1 MFVGNFTSVADER
14 AKKKNQKEVL
24 KLMIQNEAM
33 KERKVKDYQNPF
45 NPPDVPPQYK
55 SRAERR
61 GDTAKQE
68 QEAITNLQS
77 LFDFD
82 VRGINQVMNDIRKVR
97 NEDGLIIFNALFP
110 QIRNRIVNQTNPN
123 LLTPEFVSDIIR
135 EFIIRAE
142 DTNPLTRVE
151 GDIVSNAFDDL
162 ELEYNVDII
171 SDLIEKSIELGV
183 DVDNLTEMRDLM
195 YQMDSTI
202 KDMKSNA
209 SLTSMDIDELSKR
222 ILKLYKKLGVPSLGQ
237 LRKLETSKNV
247 ERDIE
252 RINDKV
258 NADAQAFDSVKA
270 SIIKDIR
277 DGDVEQ
283 RLKQAESNKLSSN
296 ASIQDIIAN
305 SVGEYRKQEQ
315 MAEQMAEA
323 EQMAGGEQTAEAE
336 QIEEEEDE
344 SSSSFSSSE
353 ESLTQE
359 MMSLDVS
366 EIADIAKIMTEGVEY
381 RTNDGPKQLNG
392 DKIRKLFVKQLRKML
407 RDNDEFEEAFDA
419 QFRTVSQKELI
430 LRNLSTG
437 KQPLFDTASQVLQK
451 YVTAKERTGLDKT
464 INLSGYGQTKVGNDL
479 FPALD
484 FPEVMKRGFGMKNR
498 QHKHDDELE
507 AQAQLNSMPRVA
519 FQVKKKGRPP
529 VKIGKGIDV
538 AIPQD
543 TYKTFGKHLIHYPSL
558 RDDFKLSIKYP
569 SRSKNVGKVKVIS
582 PEYRELFMDLLE
594 RGVLSDRMYDKL
606 VDEEKQHFN
615 KAVKAS
621 GLMETIKLKPIDEDK
636 KDLVERFKV
645 LRGQF
650 IAGNNAPT
658 LIKELRSVILH
669 FMEKGQIQK
678 QDGYDLLKELSAVEK

>member
-1 MFVGNFTSVADER
+1 
-14 AKKKNQKEVL
+14 
-24 KLMIQNEAM
+24 
-33 KERKVKDYQNPF
+33 
-45 NPPDVPPQYK
+45 
-55 SRAERR
+55 
-61 GDTAKQE
+61 
-68 QEAITNLQS
+68 
-77 LFDFD
+77 
-82 VRGINQVMNDIRKVR
+82 
-97 NEDGLIIFNALFP
+97 
-110 QIRNRIVNQTNPN
+110 
-123 LLTPEFVSDIIR
+123 
-135 EFIIRAE
+135 
-142 DTNPLTRVE
+142 
-151 GDIVSNAFDDL
+151 
-162 ELEYNVDII
+162 
-171 SDLIEKSIELGV
+171 
-183 DVDNLTEMRDLM
+183 M

-202 KDMKSNA
+202 KDMKSND
-209 SLTSMDIDELSKR
+209 SLNSMDIDELSKR
-222 ILKLYKKLGVPSLGQ
+222 ILRLYKKMGVPSLGQ

-247 ERDIE
+247 EKDID

-258 NADAQAFDSVKA
+258 NADAQAFDSVRA

-277 DGDVEQ
+277 EGDVEQ

-305 SVGEYRKQEQ
+305 SVEEYRKQES
-315 MAEQMAEA
+315 MTEQMPEA
-323 EQMAGGEQTAEAE
+323 D
-336 QIEEEEDE
+336 QIEEEEL
-344 SSSSFSSSE
+344 SNSSSE
-353 ESLTQE
+353 ESLSQE
-359 MMSLDVS
+359 MMSLEVGD
-366 EIADIAKIMTEGVEY
+366 IAEIAKIMTEGVKY
-381 RTNDGPKQLNG
+381 RTNEGTTLMNG
-392 DKIRKLFVKQLRKML
+392 DKIRKLFVKELRKL
-407 RDNDEFEEAFDA
+407 LKNNEEFEETFDA
-419 QFRTVSQKELI
+419 QFRTVSQKDLI

-437 KQPLFDTASQVLQK
+437 KEPLFDTASQVLQK
-451 YVTAKERTGLDKT
+451 YSTAKEQSGLDKT
-464 INLSGYGQTKVGNDL
+464 INLSGYGQTKIGNDL
-479 FPALD
+479 VPALD
-484 FPEVMKRGFGMKNR
+484 YPEVMKRGFGMKSR
-498 QHKHDDELE
+498 QHKHNEELE

-615 KAVKAS
+615 QAVKAS
-621 GLMETIKLKPIDEDK
+621 GLMETIKLKPINEDT

-678 QDGYDLLKELSAVEK
+678 QDGYDLLKELSAVEN

>member
-14 AKKKNQKEVL
+14 AKKKNQKDVL

-33 KERKVKDYQNPF
+33 KERKVKDYQNPY
-45 NPPDVPPQYK
+45 NPPEVPPQYK

-110 QIRNRIVNQTNPN
+110 QFRNRIVNQTNPN

-162 ELEYNVDII
+162 EVEYNVDII
-171 SDLIEKSIELGV
+171 SDLVDKSIELDL
-183 DVDNLTEMRDLM
+183 DVDNLIQMKDLM
-195 YQMDSTI
+195 YQMDSII
-202 KDMKSNA
+202 KDMKSNV
-209 SLTSMDIDELSKR
+209 SLTSVDIDELSKR
-222 ILKLYKKLGVPSLGQ
+222 ILTLYKKLGVPSLGQ

-258 NADAQAFDSVKA
+258 NPDVQMFDSVKA
-270 SIIKDIR
+270 SIIRDIR
-277 DGDVEQ
+277 EGDVEQ
-283 RLKQAESNKLSSN
+283 RLKQAETTKLSSN
-296 ASIQDIIAN
+296 ASIQGIIAN
-305 SVGEYRKQEQ
+305 SVEEYRKQER
-315 MAEQMAEA
+315 MSGAE
-323 EQMAGGEQTAEAE
+323 EQESL
-336 QIEEEEDE
+336 EEEDE
-344 SSSSFSSSE
+344 SLEEEEFIT

-359 MMSLDVS
+359 MMSLNMGDIA
-366 EIADIAKIMTEGVEY
+366 EIATILTEGVIY
-381 RTNDGPKQLNG
+381 RTNEGAKQLNG
-392 DKIRKLFVKQLRKML
+392 DKIRKAFVKQLRNLL
-407 RDNDEFEEAFDA
+407 RENDEFEDAFNSK
-419 QFRTVSQKELI
+419 FRNISQKNAKL
-430 LRNLSTG
+430 NTLSTG
-437 KQPLFDTASQVLQK
+437 KDPLMETATEILGK
-451 YVTAKERTGLDKT
+451 YAQTKEQIGFEKN
-464 INLSGYGQTKVGNDL
+464 INLSGYSQTKIDGDE

-484 FPEVMKRGFGMKNR
+484 YPEVMKRGFGVKGR
-498 QHKHDDELE
+498 QHKHNDELH

-543 TYKTFGKHLIHYPSL
+543 TYKTFGKHLIHYPAL

-569 SRSKNVGKVKVIS
+569 SRSKNVGKVKVVS
-582 PEYRELFMDLLE
+582 PEYRELLMDMLE

-606 VDEEKQHFN
+606 VNEEKEHFN
-615 KAVKAS
+615 QAVKAS
-621 GLMETIKLKPIDEDK
+621 GLMETIKLKPINEDK

-658 LIKELRSVILH
+658 LIKELRSIILH

>member
-14 AKKKNQKEVL
+14 AKKKNQQDVL

-45 NPPDVPPQYK
+45 NPPEVPPQYK

-82 VRGINQVMNDIRKVR
+82 VRGINQVMSEIRKVR
-97 NEDGLIIFNALFP
+97 NEDGLIVFNALFP

-123 LLTPEFVSDIIR
+123 LLTPDFVSDIIR

-162 ELEYNVDII
+162 EVEYNVDII
-171 SDLIEKSIELGV
+171 SDLVDKSIELGIE
-183 DVDNLTEMRDLM
+183 VDNLIDLKDLM

-222 ILKLYKKLGVPSLGQ
+222 ILRLYKKQGVPSLGQ

-247 ERDIE
+247 EKDID

-258 NADAQAFDSVKA
+258 NADAQAFDSVRA
-270 SIIKDIR
+270 SIIRDIR
-277 DGDVEQ
+277 EGDVEQ
-283 RLKQAESNKLSSN
+283 RLKEAKTNKLSSN
-296 ASIQDIIAN
+296 ASIQDIITN
-305 SVGEYRKQEQ
+305 SVEEYRKQ
-315 MAEQMAEA
+315 
-323 EQMAGGEQTAEAE
+323 EQTAEAE
-336 QIEEEEDE
+336 QIEEEPTQNIVTPE
-344 SSSSFSSSE
+344 SIQNMGAE
-353 ESLTQE
+353 ELLSQE
-359 MMSLDVS
+359 MMSLDVGD
-366 EIADIAKIMTEGVEY
+366 IAEIAKIMTDGVTY
-381 RTNDGPKQLNG
+381 RTDEGMKQLNG
-392 DKIRKLFVKQLRKML
+392 DKIRKLFVKQLRKLL
-407 RDNDEFEEAFDA
+407 RDNGDFEEEFNRK
-419 QFRTVSQKELI
+419 FRNISQKDLI

-437 KQPLFDTASQVLQK
+437 KEPLFENAIEVLEK
-451 YVTAKERTGLDKT
+451 YVQAKQESKLDKT
-464 INLSGYGQTKVGNDL
+464 INLSGYGQTKIGKEL
-479 FPALD
+479 FPAFD
-484 FPEVMKRGFGMKNR
+484 YPEVMKRGFGV
-498 QHKHDDELE
+498 QQKHNEELE

-529 VKIGKGIDV
+529 VKIGKGIEV

-543 TYKTFGKHLIHYPSL
+543 TYKTFGKHLIHYPAL

-569 SRSKNVGKVKVIS
+569 SRSKNVGKVKVVS
-582 PEYRELFMDLLE
+582 PEYRELLMDMLE

-621 GLMETIKLKPIDEDK
+621 GLMETIKLKPINEDK

-678 QDGYDLLKELSAVEK
+678 QDGYDLLKELSAVEN

>member
-1 MFVGNFTSVADER
+1 
-14 AKKKNQKEVL
+14 
-24 KLMIQNEAM
+24 
-33 KERKVKDYQNPF
+33 
-45 NPPDVPPQYK
+45 
-55 SRAERR
+55 
-61 GDTAKQE
+61 
-68 QEAITNLQS
+68 
-77 LFDFD
+77 
-82 VRGINQVMNDIRKVR
+82 
-97 NEDGLIIFNALFP
+97 
-110 QIRNRIVNQTNPN
+110 
-123 LLTPEFVSDIIR
+123 VSDIIR

-247 ERDIE
+247 EKDID

-258 NADAQAFDSVKA
+258 NPDAQMFDSVRA

-277 DGDVEQ
+277 EGDVEQ
-283 RLKQAESNKLSSN
+283 RLKQVESTKLSSN

-305 SVGEYRKQEQ
+305 SVEEYRKQEQ
-315 MAEQMAEA
+315 MAK
-323 EQMAGGEQTAEAE
+323 QT
-336 QIEEEEDE
+336 EEEEEEFESLEEDE
-344 SSSSFSSSE
+344 EALSLSSEE

-359 MMSLDVS
+359 IMSLNMDEIT
-366 EIADIAKIMTEGVEY
+366 EIATILTEGVVY
-381 RTNDGPKQLNG
+381 RTDEGATELNG
-392 DKIRKLFVKQLRKML
+392 DKIRKLFVKQLREML
-407 RDNDEFEEAFDA
+407 RDNGEFEKAFDDR
-419 QFRTVSQKELI
+419 FKSVSQKDLT

-437 KQPLFDTASQVLQK
+437 KKPLMETAKEVLEK
-451 YVTAKERTGLDKT
+451 YVTAKQQSGLDET
-464 INLSGYGQTKVGNDL
+464 INLSEYGQTEIGGNF
-479 FPALD
+479 FPAMK
-484 FPEVMKRGFGMKNR
+484 FPEVMKRGFGMR
-498 QHKHDDELE
+498 QHKHNEELE

-569 SRSKNVGKVKVIS
+569 SRSKNVGKVKVVS
-582 PEYRELFMDLLE
+582 PEYRELLMDMLE

-606 VDEEKQHFN
+606 VNEEKEHFN
-615 KAVKAS
+615 QAVKAS

>member
-24 KLMIQNEAM
+24 KLMIQNEAL

-45 NPPDVPPQYK
+45 NPPEVPPQYK

-82 VRGINQVMNDIRKVR
+82 VRGINQIMSEIRKVR

-183 DVDNLTEMRDLM
+183 DVNNLTEMRDFM

-202 KDMKSNA
+202 KDIKSNA
-209 SLTSMDIDELSKR
+209 SLTSMDIEELSKR
-222 ILKLYKKLGVPSLGQ
+222 ILSLYKKLGVPSLGQ
-237 LRKLETSKNV
+237 LRKLEVSKNV
-247 ERDIE
+247 ERDID

-258 NADAQAFDSVKA
+258 NADERAFDRVRA

-277 DGDVEQ
+277 EGDVEQ
-283 RLKQAESNKLSSN
+283 RLKQAESTKLSSN

-315 MAEQMAEA
+315 MAVQEQMAE
-323 EQMAGGEQTAEAE
+323 EQTAEAE
-336 QIEEEEDE
+336 QTAVQMEEEEDE

-359 MMSLDVS
+359 MMSLDIGDIA
-366 EIADIAKIMTEGVEY
+366 EIAGILTDGVVY

-407 RDNDEFEEAFDA
+407 SDNDEFKEVFDS
-419 QFRTVSQKELI
+419 QFRNISQKDMTI
-430 LRNLSTG
+430 RNLSTG
-437 KQPLFDTASQVLQK
+437 KEPLTKTAIEVLKK
-451 YVTAKERTGLDKT
+451 YVTAKEQSGLQKT
-464 INLSGYGQTKVGNDL
+464 INLSGYGQTKIGNDL
-479 FPALD
+479 VPALD
-484 FPEVMKRGFGMKNR
+484 YPEVMKRGFGVHNE
-498 QHKHDDELE
+498 ELE
-507 AQAQLNSMPRVA
+507 AQAQLNSLPRVA
-519 FQVKKKGRPP
+519 FQVKKKGRPA

-558 RDDFKLSIKYP
+558 RDDYKLSIKYP
-569 SRSKNVGKVKVIS
+569 SRSKNVGKVKVVS
-582 PEYRELFMDLLE
+582 PEYRELLMDMLE

-606 VDEEKQHFN
+606 VNEEKQHFN
-615 KAVKAS
+615 QAVKAS
-621 GLMETIKLKPIDEDK
+621 GLMETIKLKPIHEDK

>member
-1 MFVGNFTSVADER
+1 
-14 AKKKNQKEVL
+14 
-24 KLMIQNEAM
+24 
-33 KERKVKDYQNPF
+33 
-45 NPPDVPPQYK
+45 
-55 SRAERR
+55 
-61 GDTAKQE
+61 
-68 QEAITNLQS
+68 
-77 LFDFD
+77 
-82 VRGINQVMNDIRKVR
+82 
-97 NEDGLIIFNALFP
+97 
-110 QIRNRIVNQTNPN
+110 
-123 LLTPEFVSDIIR
+123 
-135 EFIIRAE
+135 
-142 DTNPLTRVE
+142 
-151 GDIVSNAFDDL
+151 
-162 ELEYNVDII
+162 
-171 SDLIEKSIELGV
+171 
-183 DVDNLTEMRDLM
+183 
-195 YQMDSTI
+195 
-202 KDMKSNA
+202 
-209 SLTSMDIDELSKR
+209 MDIDELSKR

-258 NADAQAFDSVKA
+258 NPDSQAFESVRV

-277 DGDVEQ
+277 EGDVEQ
-283 RLKQAESNKLSSN
+283 RLKQAESTKLSSN

-315 MAEQMAEA
+315 MAKQMA
-323 EQMAGGEQTAEAE
+323 QAE
-336 QIEEEEDE
+336 QIEEEEEEEEEEDE
-344 SSSSFSSSE
+344 TSSSFSSSE

-359 MMSLDVS
+359 IMSLNMDEIT
-366 EIADIAKIMTEGVEY
+366 EIATILTEGVLY
-381 RTNDGPKQLNG
+381 RTDEGAKQLNG

-407 RDNDEFEEAFDA
+407 RDNGEFEEAFDTR
-419 QFRTVSQKELI
+419 FKSVSQKELT

-437 KQPLFDTASQVLQK
+437 KEPLMETAVEVLEK
-451 YVTAKERTGLDKT
+451 YVTAKEQSGLDKT
-464 INLSGYGQTKVGNDL
+464 INLSGYGQTKIGDNL
-479 FPALD
+479 FPA
-484 FPEVMKRGFGMKNR
+484 FNYPEVMKRGFGMKGR
-498 QHKHDDELE
+498 QHNEELE

-519 FQVKKKGRPP
+519 FQVKKKGRPS

-569 SRSKNVGKVKVIS
+569 SRSKNVGKVKVVS
-582 PEYRELFMDLLE
+582 PEYRELLMDMLE

-606 VDEEKQHFN
+606 VNEEKEHFN
-615 KAVKAS
+615 QAVKAS

>member
-14 AKKKNQKEVL
+14 AKKKNQQDVL
-24 KLMIQNEAM
+24 KLMIQNEAL

-45 NPPDVPPQYK
+45 NPPEVPPQYK

-82 VRGINQVMNDIRKVR
+82 VRGINQIMSEIRKVR

-162 ELEYNVDII
+162 EVEYNVDII
-171 SDLIEKSIELGV
+171 SDLVDKSIELGMI
-183 DVDNLTEMRDLM
+183 VDNLTDLKGLM

-202 KDMKSNA
+202 KDMKSNV

-222 ILKLYKKLGVPSLGQ
+222 ILKLFKKLGVPSLGQ
-237 LRKLETSKNV
+237 LRKLETSKNI

-252 RINDKV
+252 RINEKV
-258 NADAQAFDSVKA
+258 NLDAQAFESVRV

-277 DGDVEQ
+277 EGDVEQ
-283 RLKQAESNKLSSN
+283 RLKQAETNTLSSN
-296 ASIQDIIAN
+296 ASIQDIITN
-305 SVGEYRKQEQ
+305 SIEAYRKQEEPIQ
-315 MAEQMAEA
+315 
-323 EQMAGGEQTAEAE
+323 
-336 QIEEEEDE
+336 EEDSKE
-344 SSSSFSSSE
+344 SSSSSVSSE
-353 ESLTQE
+353 EELSQE
-359 MMSLDVS
+359 MMSLDVGD
-366 EIADIAKIMTEGVEY
+366 IAEIAKIMTEGVVY
-381 RTNDGPKQLNG
+381 RTNQGSEIMNG
-392 DKIRKLFVKQLRKML
+392 DKIRKLFVKELRKL
-407 RDNDEFEEAFDA
+407 LKNNDEFEDTFVA
-419 QFRTVSQKELI
+419 QFRSASVMKVSLT
-430 LRNLSTG
+430 NLSQG
-437 KQPLFDTASQVLQK
+437 REPLFDNATQVLEK
-451 YVTAKERTGLDKT
+451 YVRAKAESGLDKT
-464 INLSGYGQTKVGNDL
+464 INLSGFGQTKIGDDV
-479 FPALD
+479 FPALNY
-484 FPEVMKRGFGMKNR
+484 PEVMKRGFGVKNR
-498 QHKHDDELE
+498 QHKHNDELE

-529 VKIGKGIDV
+529 VKVGKGIDV

-543 TYKTFGKHLIHYPSL
+543 TYKTFGKHLIHYPAL

-569 SRSKNVGKVKVIS
+569 SRSKNVGKVKVVS
-582 PEYRELFMDLLE
+582 PDYRELLMDMLE

-606 VDEEKQHFN
+606 VDEEKEHFN
-615 KAVKAS
+615 QAVKAS
-621 GLMETIKLKPIDEDK
+621 GLMETIKLKPINEDK

>member
-24 KLMIQNEAM
+24 KLMIQNEAL

-45 NPPDVPPQYK
+45 NPPEVPPQYK

-82 VRGINQVMNDIRKVR
+82 VRGINQIMSEIRKVR

-162 ELEYNVDII
+162 EVEYNVDII
-171 SDLIEKSIELGV
+171 SDLVEKSIELGV

-247 ERDIE
+247 EKDID

-258 NADAQAFDSVKA
+258 NADARAFDSVRA

-277 DGDVEQ
+277 EGDVEQ
-283 RLKQAESNKLSSN
+283 RLKQAESTKLSSN
-296 ASIQDIIAN
+296 ASIQDIISN
-305 SVGEYRKQEQ
+305 SIEAYRTQERTQ
-315 MAEQMAEA
+315 NMEA
-323 EQMAGGEQTAEAE
+323 EDELTQNIVTPESNQNMEA
-336 QIEEEEDE
+336 
-344 SSSSFSSSE
+344 E
-353 ESLTQE
+353 ESLSQE
-359 MMSLDVS
+359 MMSLDVGD
-366 EIADIAKIMTEGVEY
+366 IAEIAKIMTEGVEY
-381 RTNDGPKQLNG
+381 RTNDGVKVMNG
-392 DKIRKLFVKQLRKML
+392 DKIRKLFVKELRKL
-407 RDNDEFEEAFDA
+407 LKNNDEFEEAFYA
-419 QFRTVSQKELI
+419 QFRTVSQKDLI

-437 KQPLFDTASQVLQK
+437 KEPLFDTASQVLQK

-479 FPALD
+479 VPAVD
-484 FPEVMKRGFGMKNR
+484 YPEVMKRGFGMKNR

>member
-14 AKKKNQKEVL
+14 AKKKNQKDVL
-24 KLMIQNEAM
+24 KLMIQNEAL
-33 KERKVKDYQNPF
+33 KERKLKDYQNPY
-45 NPPDVPPQYK
+45 NPPEVPPQYK

-82 VRGINQVMNDIRKVR
+82 VRGINQVMSEIRKVR

-162 ELEYNVDII
+162 EVEYNVDII

-183 DVDNLTEMRDLM
+183 EVDNLTYLKGLM

-202 KDMKSNA
+202 KDMKSNV

-247 ERDIE
+247 EKDIE
-252 RINDKV
+252 RIDGKV
-258 NADAQAFDSVKA
+258 SPDAQMFDSVKE

-277 DGDVEQ
+277 KGDVEQ
-283 RLKQAESNKLSSN
+283 RLKQAESTKLSSN

-305 SVGEYRKQEQ
+305 SVGEYRKQERMAERMAGQ
-315 MAEQMAEA
+315 MAEV
-323 EQMAGGEQTAEAE
+323 EQT
-336 QIEEEEDE
+336 EEYESLEEDE
-344 SSSSFSSSE
+344 ESLELSSEE
-353 ESLTQE
+353 ESLTKE
-359 MMSLDVS
+359 IMSLNMGDIV
-366 EIADIAKIMTEGVEY
+366 DIATIMTQGIVYKTDEGATE
-381 RTNDGPKQLNG
+381 LNG
-392 DKIRKLFVKQLRKML
+392 EKIRKSFVKQLRRL
-407 RDNDEFEEAFDA
+407 LTDNDDFFNRFVYQFNSVFQKDA
-419 QFRTVSQKELI
+419 KLNV
-430 LRNLSTG
+430 LSTG
-437 KQPLFDTASQVLQK
+437 KQPLMETAMEVLEK
-451 YVTAKERTGLDKT
+451 YVQAKEQSGLDET
-464 INLSGYGQTKVGNDL
+464 IDLSVFSQIPIAGSMY
-479 FPALD
+479 PAMN
-484 FPEVMKRGFGMKNR
+484 FPEVMKRGFGMR
-498 QHKHDDELE
+498 QNKHNEELE

-519 FQVKKKGRPP
+519 FQVKKKGRPA

-569 SRSKNVGKVKVIS
+569 SRSKNVGKVKVVS
-582 PEYRELFMDLLE
+582 PEYRELLMDMLE

-606 VDEEKQHFN
+606 VNEEKEHFN
-615 KAVKAS
+615 QAVKAS

-678 QDGYDLLKELSAVEK
+678 QDGYDLLKESMTK

>member
-24 KLMIQNEAM
+24 KLMIQNEAL

-45 NPPDVPPQYK
+45 NPPEVPPQYK

-82 VRGINQVMNDIRKVR
+82 VRGINQIMSEIRKVR
-97 NEDGLIIFNALFP
+97 NEDGLIVFNALFP

-162 ELEYNVDII
+162 EVEYNVDII
-171 SDLIEKSIELGV
+171 SDLVEKSIELGV

-247 ERDIE
+247 EKDID

-258 NADAQAFDSVKA
+258 NADAQAFDSVRA

-277 DGDVEQ
+277 EGDVEQ
-283 RLKQAESNKLSSN
+283 RLKQAESTKLSSN
-296 ASIQDIIAN
+296 ASIQDIISN
-305 SVGEYRKQEQ
+305 SIEAYRTQERTQ
-315 MAEQMAEA
+315 NMEA
-323 EQMAGGEQTAEAE
+323 EDELTQNIVTPESNQNMEA
-336 QIEEEEDE
+336 
-344 SSSSFSSSE
+344 E
-353 ESLTQE
+353 ESLSQE
-359 MMSLDVS
+359 MMSLDVGD
-366 EIADIAKIMTEGVEY
+366 IAEIAKIMTEGVEY
-381 RTNDGPKQLNG
+381 RTNDGVKVMNG
-392 DKIRKLFVKQLRKML
+392 DKIRKLFVKELRKL
-407 RDNDEFEEAFDA
+407 LKNNDEFEDAFNT
-419 QFRTVSQKELI
+419 QFRSPSVMKASLT
-430 LRNLSTG
+430 NLSTG
-437 KQPLFDTASQVLQK
+437 KAPLLENATQVLTK
-451 YVTAKERTGLDKT
+451 YVIAKEETGLDKT
-464 INLSGYGQTKVGNDL
+464 INLSGFGQTKIGDDMY
-479 FPALD
+479 PAVD
-484 FPEVMKRGFGMKNR
+484 FPEVVKRGFGMKNR
-498 QHKHDDELE
+498 QHKHNEELE

-519 FQVKKKGRPP
+519 FQVKKKGRPA

-558 RDDFKLSIKYP
+558 RDDYKLSIKYP
-569 SRSKNVGKVKVIS
+569 SRSKNVGKVMVVS

-606 VDEEKQHFN
+606 VNEEKEHFN
-615 KAVKAS
+615 QAVKAS

-678 QDGYDLLKELSAVEK
+678 QDGYDLLKELSAVEN

>member
-24 KLMIQNEAM
+24 KLMIQNEAL

-45 NPPDVPPQYK
+45 NPPEVPPQYK

-68 QEAITNLQS
+68 QEAIINLQS

-82 VRGINQVMNDIRKVR
+82 VRGINQVMSDIRKVR

-123 LLTPEFVSDIIR
+123 LLTPDFVSDIIR

-162 ELEYNVDII
+162 EVEYNVDII
-171 SDLIEKSIELGV
+171 SDLVDKSIELGMI
-183 DVDNLTEMRDLM
+183 VDNLTDLKGLM

-202 KDMKSNA
+202 KDMKSNV

-258 NADAQAFDSVKA
+258 NPDAQVFDSVRA

-277 DGDVEQ
+277 EGDVEQ
-283 RLKQAESNKLSSN
+283 RLKQAESDKLSSN
-296 ASIQDIIAN
+296 ASMQDIIAN
-305 SVGEYRKQEQ
+305 SVEEYRKQERMQ
-315 MAEQMAEA
+315 NM
-323 EQMAGGEQTAEAE
+323 G
-336 QIEEEEDE
+336 EEDE
-344 SSSSFSSSE
+344 LIQNMGAE
-353 ESLTQE
+353 ESDESLSQE
-359 MMSLDVS
+359 MMSLDMGD
-366 EIADIAKIMTEGVEY
+366 IAEIAKIMTDGVTY
-381 RTNDGPKQLNG
+381 RTDEGPTLMNA
-392 DKIRKLFVKQLRKML
+392 DKIRKAFVKELRNLLKN
-407 RDNDEFEEAFDA
+407 NDEFEDAFNGK
-419 QFRTVSQKELI
+419 FRSASVMKVSLT
-430 LRNLSTG
+430 NLSTG
-437 KQPLFDTASQVLQK
+437 KEPVFETASQVLEK
-451 YVTAKERTGLDKT
+451 YVIAKEESGLDKT
-464 INLSGYGQTKVGNDL
+464 IDFAGFVKTKIGDDL

-484 FPEVMKRGFGMKNR
+484 YPEVMKRGFGMKNR
-498 QHKHDDELE
+498 QLKHDDELH

-538 AIPQD
+538 QIPQD
-543 TYKTFGKHLIHYPSL
+543 TYKTFGKHLIHYPAL
-558 RDDFKLSIKYP
+558 RDDYKLSIKYP
-569 SRSKNVGKVKVIS
+569 SRSKNVGKVKVVS
-582 PEYRELFMDLLE
+582 PEYRELLMDMLE

-615 KAVKAS
+615 QAVKAS
-621 GLMETIKLKPIDEDK
+621 GLMETIKLKPVDEDK

>member
-24 KLMIQNEAM
+24 KLMIQNEAL

-45 NPPDVPPQYK
+45 NPPEVPPQYK

-82 VRGINQVMNDIRKVR
+82 VRGINQIMSEIRKVR

-162 ELEYNVDII
+162 EVEYNVDII
-171 SDLIEKSIELGV
+171 SDLVEKSIELGV

-247 ERDIE
+247 EKDID

-258 NADAQAFDSVKA
+258 NADAQAFDSVRA

-277 DGDVEQ
+277 EGDVEQ
-283 RLKQAESNKLSSN
+283 RLKQAESTKLSSN
-296 ASIQDIIAN
+296 ASIQDIISN
-305 SVGEYRKQEQ
+305 SIEAYRTQERTQ
-315 MAEQMAEA
+315 NMEA
-323 EQMAGGEQTAEAE
+323 EDELTQNIVTPESNQNMEA
-336 QIEEEEDE
+336 
-344 SSSSFSSSE
+344 E
-353 ESLTQE
+353 ESLSQE
-359 MMSLDVS
+359 MMSLDVGD
-366 EIADIAKIMTEGVEY
+366 IAEIAKIMTEGVEY
-381 RTNDGPKQLNG
+381 RTNDGVKVMNG
-392 DKIRKLFVKQLRKML
+392 DKIRKLFVKELRKL
-407 RDNDEFEEAFDA
+407 LKNNDEFEDAFNT
-419 QFRTVSQKELI
+419 QFRSPSVMKASLT
-430 LRNLSTG
+430 NLSTG
-437 KQPLFDTASQVLQK
+437 KAPLLENATQVLTK
-451 YVTAKERTGLDKT
+451 YVIAKEETGLDKT
-464 INLSGYGQTKVGNDL
+464 INLSGFGQTKIGDDMY
-479 FPALD
+479 PAVD
-484 FPEVMKRGFGMKNR
+484 FPEVVKRGFGMKNR
-498 QHKHDDELE
+498 QHKHNEELE

-519 FQVKKKGRPP
+519 FQVKKKGRPA

-558 RDDFKLSIKYP
+558 RDDYKLSIKYP
-569 SRSKNVGKVKVIS
+569 SRSKNVGKVMVVS

-606 VDEEKQHFN
+606 VNEEKEHFN
-615 KAVKAS
+615 QAVKAS

-678 QDGYDLLKELSAVEK
+678 QDGYDLLKELSAVEN

>member
-14 AKKKNQKEVL
+14 AKKKNQKDVL
-24 KLMIQNEAM
+24 KLMIQNEAL
-33 KERKVKDYQNPF
+33 KERRVKDYQNPF
-45 NPPDVPPQYK
+45 NPPEVPPQYK

-82 VRGINQVMNDIRKVR
+82 VRGINQVMSDIRKVR

-123 LLTPEFVSDIIR
+123 LLTPDFVSDIIR

-142 DTNPLTRVE
+142 DMNPLTRVE
-151 GDIVSNAFDDL
+151 GDIVSDAFDDL
-162 ELEYNVDII
+162 EVEYNVDIVNDI
-171 SDLIEKSIELGV
+171 VQQGIELGLYME
-183 DVDNLTEMRDLM
+183 NLSLLSGVMN
-195 YQMDSTI
+195 QMESTI
-202 KDMKSNA
+202 KDMKSNV

-222 ILKLYKKLGVPSLGQ
+222 ILRLYKKVGVPSLGQ
-237 LRKLETSKNV
+237 LRKLEKSKNL
-247 ERDIE
+247 EGDIE
-252 RINDKV
+252 KINYNLKMD
-258 NADAQAFDSVKA
+258 NLEQAFDSVRA
-270 SIIKDIR
+270 SILRDIR
-277 DGDVEQ
+277 DGDVEE
-283 RLKQAESNKLSSN
+283 RLKQAERTQLSSN
-296 ASIQDIIAN
+296 ASVQDIIAN
-305 SVGEYRKQEQ
+305 SVEAYRTKIDL
-315 MAEQMAEA
+315 
-323 EQMAGGEQTAEAE
+323 T
-336 QIEEEEDE
+336 EDE
-344 SSSSFSSSE
+344 PTQNMMGAE
-353 ESLTQE
+353 EPTQNMNLQEEITQE
-359 MMSLDVS
+359 IMKLQTGDVA
-366 EIADIAKIMTEGVEY
+366 EIAKILTEGVEY
-381 RTNDGPKQLNG
+381 GTNEETRLING
-392 DKIRKLFVKQLRKML
+392 DKIRRFFVKQLREML
-407 RDNDEFEEAFDA
+407 SSNNDFEEKFTD
-419 QFRTVSQKELI
+419 QFRSMTQ
-430 LRNLSTG
+430 RNSSLTALSTG
-437 KQPLFDTASQVLQK
+437 KEPLKENATDILNK
-451 YVTAKERTGLDKT
+451 YVKAKEESGLDKT
-464 INLSGYGQTKVGNDL
+464 INFSEFQQTKIGNDL
-479 FPALD
+479 LPAMNL
-484 FPEVMKRGFGMKNR
+484 PEVAKRGFGMRSR
-498 QHKHDDELE
+498 QHKHNDELQ
-507 AQAQLNSMPRVA
+507 AQAQLNSIPRVA

-538 AIPQD
+538 QIPQD
-543 TYKTFGKHLIHYPSL
+543 TYKTFGKHLLHYPSL

-569 SRSKNVGKVKVIS
+569 SRSKNVGKVMVVS
-582 PEYRELFMDLLE
+582 PEYRELLMDLLE

-678 QDGYDLLKELSAVEK
+678 QDGYDLLKELTAVEK

>member
-1 MFVGNFTSVADER
+1 M
-14 AKKKNQKEVL
+14 
-24 KLMIQNEAM
+24 
-33 KERKVKDYQNPF
+33 
-45 NPPDVPPQYK
+45 
-55 SRAERR
+55 
-61 GDTAKQE
+61 
-68 QEAITNLQS
+68 
-77 LFDFD
+77 
-82 VRGINQVMNDIRKVR
+82 
-97 NEDGLIIFNALFP
+97 
-110 QIRNRIVNQTNPN
+110 
-123 LLTPEFVSDIIR
+123 
-135 EFIIRAE
+135 
-142 DTNPLTRVE
+142 
-151 GDIVSNAFDDL
+151 
-162 ELEYNVDII
+162 DII
-171 SDLIEKSIELGV
+171 SDLVDKSIELGMI
-183 DVDNLTEMRDLM
+183 VDNLTDLKGLM

-202 KDMKSNA
+202 KDMKSNV

-222 ILKLYKKLGVPSLGQ
+222 ILQLYKRMGVPSLGQ

-247 ERDIE
+247 EKDID

-258 NADAQAFDSVKA
+258 NPDAQAFDSVRA

-277 DGDVEQ
+277 EGDIEQ
-283 RLKQAESNKLSSN
+283 RLKQAESTKLSSN
-296 ASIQDIIAN
+296 ASMQDIIAN
-305 SVGEYRKQEQ
+305 AIDTYRTQETTQ
-315 MAEQMAEA
+315 NMGA
-323 EQMAGGEQTAEAE
+323 
-336 QIEEEEDE
+336 EDE
-344 SSSSFSSSE
+344 LTQNIVTLESNQNMGAEESEESE
-353 ESLTQE
+353 ESLSQE
-359 MMSLDVS
+359 MMSLN
-366 EIADIAKIMTEGVEY
+366 AGDIAEIVTIMTEGVEY
-381 RTNDGPKQLNG
+381 RTNDGVKVMNG
-392 DKIRKLFVKQLRKML
+392 DKIRKLFVKQLRKLL
-407 RDNDEFEEAFDA
+407 RDNGDFEEEFIGK
-419 QFRTVSQKELI
+419 FRSISQKNQKLTT
-430 LRNLSTG
+430 LSAG
-437 KQPLFDTASQVLQK
+437 NEPLMLTATEVLQK
-451 YVTAKERTGLDKT
+451 YVQAKEASGLDKT
-464 INLSGYGQTKVGNDL
+464 INLSGYGQTKIGDDM

-484 FPEVMKRGFGMKNR
+484 FPEVAKRGFGMKSR

-543 TYKTFGKHLIHYPSL
+543 TYKTFGKHLIHYPAL

-569 SRSKNVGKVKVIS
+569 SRSKNVGKVMVVS

-606 VDEEKQHFN
+606 VNEEKEHFN
-615 KAVKAS
+615 QAVKAS

>member
-1 MFVGNFTSVADER
+1 MFVGNFKSVADER

-24 KLMIQNEAM
+24 KLMIQNEAL

-45 NPPDVPPQYK
+45 NPPEVPPQYK
-55 SRAERR
+55 SRSERR

-68 QEAITNLQS
+68 QEAIINLQS

-82 VRGINQVMNDIRKVR
+82 VRGINQVMSEIRKVR

-123 LLTPEFVSDIIR
+123 LLTPDFVSDIIR

-162 ELEYNVDII
+162 EVEYNVDII
-171 SDLIEKSIELGV
+171 SDLVEKSIELGMI
-183 DVDNLTEMRDLM
+183 VDNLVDLKDLM

-202 KDMKSNA
+202 KDMKSNV
-209 SLTSMDIDELSKR
+209 SLTSVDIDELSKR
-222 ILKLYKKLGVPSLGQ
+222 ILRLYKKLGVPSLGQ

-247 ERDIE
+247 ERDID

-258 NADAQAFDSVKA
+258 NADAQAFDSVRA

-277 DGDVEQ
+277 EGDVEQ
-283 RLKQAESNKLSSN
+283 RLKQAESNTLSSN

-305 SVGEYRKQEQ
+305 SVEEYRKQES
-315 MAEQMAEA
+315 MTEQMPEA
-323 EQMAGGEQTAEAE
+323 D
-336 QIEEEEDE
+336 QIEEEEL
-344 SSSSFSSSE
+344 SNSSSE
-353 ESLTQE
+353 ESLSQE
-359 MMSLDVS
+359 MMSLEVGD
-366 EIADIAKIMTEGVEY
+366 IAEIAKIMTEGVKY
-381 RTNDGPKQLNG
+381 RTNEGTTLMNG
-392 DKIRKLFVKQLRKML
+392 DKIRKLFVKELRKL
-407 RDNDEFEEAFDA
+407 LKNNDEFEDAFVGQYRSA
-419 QFRTVSQKELI
+419 SVMKVSLT
-430 LRNLSTG
+430 NLSTG
-437 KQPLFDTASQVLQK
+437 KEPLFENASQVLQK
-451 YVTAKERTGLDKT
+451 YVTAKEQSGLDKT
-464 INLSGYGQTKVGNDL
+464 INLSGYGQTKIGDDL

-484 FPEVMKRGFGMKNR
+484 FPEVAKRGFGIKHR
-498 QHKHDDELE
+498 QHKHNDELE

-543 TYKTFGKHLIHYPSL
+543 TYKTFGKHLIHYPAL

-569 SRSKNVGKVKVIS
+569 SRSKNVGKVMVVS
-582 PEYRELFMDLLE
+582 PEYRELLMDMLE

-606 VDEEKQHFN
+606 VNEEKEHFN
-615 KAVKAS
+615 QAVKAS

>member
-24 KLMIQNEAM
+24 KLMIQNEAL

-82 VRGINQVMNDIRKVR
+82 VRGINQIMSEIRKVR

-162 ELEYNVDII
+162 EVEYNVDII
-171 SDLIEKSIELGV
+171 SDLVDKSIELGMI
-183 DVDNLTEMRDLM
+183 VDNLTDLNGLM

-202 KDMKSNA
+202 KDMKSNV

-222 ILKLYKKLGVPSLGQ
+222 ILKLFKKLGVPSLGQ
-237 LRKLETSKNV
+237 LRKLETSKNI

-252 RINDKV
+252 RINEKV
-258 NADAQAFDSVKA
+258 NPDAQAFESVRV

-277 DGDVEQ
+277 EGDVEQ
-283 RLKQAESNKLSSN
+283 RLKQAETNTLSSN
-296 ASIQDIIAN
+296 ASIQDIITN
-305 SVGEYRKQEQ
+305 SIEAYRKQEEPIQ
-315 MAEQMAEA
+315 
-323 EQMAGGEQTAEAE
+323 
-336 QIEEEEDE
+336 EEDSKE
-344 SSSSFSSSE
+344 SSSSSVSSE
-353 ESLTQE
+353 EELSQE
-359 MMSLDVS
+359 MMSLDVGD
-366 EIADIAKIMTEGVEY
+366 IAEIAKIMTEGVVY
-381 RTNDGPKQLNG
+381 RTNQGSEIMNG
-392 DKIRKLFVKQLRKML
+392 DKIRKLFVKELRKL
-407 RDNDEFEEAFDA
+407 LKNNDEFEDTFVA
-419 QFRTVSQKELI
+419 QFRSASVMKVSLT
-430 LRNLSTG
+430 NLSQG
-437 KQPLFDTASQVLQK
+437 REPLFDNATQVLEK
-451 YVTAKERTGLDKT
+451 YVRAKAESGLDKT
-464 INLSGYGQTKVGNDL
+464 INLSGFGQTKIGDDV
-479 FPALD
+479 FPALNY
-484 FPEVMKRGFGMKNR
+484 PEVMKRGFGVKNR
-498 QHKHDDELE
+498 QHKHNDELE

-529 VKIGKGIDV
+529 VKVGKGIDV

-543 TYKTFGKHLIHYPSL
+543 TYKTFGKHLIHYPAL

-569 SRSKNVGKVKVIS
+569 SRSKNVGKVKVVS
-582 PEYRELFMDLLE
+582 PEYRELLMDMLE
-594 RGVLSDRMYDKL
+594 RCVLSDRMYDKL
-606 VDEEKQHFN
+606 VDEEKEHFN
-615 KAVKAS
+615 QAVKAS
-621 GLMETIKLKPIDEDK
+621 GLMETIKLKPINEDK

>member
-14 AKKKNQKEVL
+14 AKKKNQKDVL

-45 NPPDVPPQYK
+45 NPPEVPPQYK

-61 GDTAKQE
+61 GDSAKQE

-82 VRGINQVMNDIRKVR
+82 VRGINQVMSEIRKVR
-97 NEDGLIIFNALFP
+97 NEDGLIVFNALFP

-123 LLTPEFVSDIIR
+123 LLTPDFVSDIIR

-162 ELEYNVDII
+162 EVEYNVDII
-171 SDLIEKSIELGV
+171 SDLVDKSIELGIE
-183 DVDNLTEMRDLM
+183 VDNLIDLKDLM

-202 KDMKSNA
+202 KDMKSNV

-222 ILKLYKKLGVPSLGQ
+222 ILQLYKRMGVPSLGQ

-247 ERDIE
+247 EKDID

-258 NADAQAFDSVKA
+258 NADAQAFDSVRA
-270 SIIKDIR
+270 SIIRDIR
-277 DGDVEQ
+277 AGDVEQ
-283 RLKQAESNKLSSN
+283 RLKQAESDKLSSN
-296 ASIQDIIAN
+296 ASMQDIIAN
-305 SVGEYRKQEQ
+305 AIDAYRTQEQ
-315 MAEQMAEA
+315 MQMP
-323 EQMAGGEQTAEAE
+323 EAE
-336 QIEEEEDE
+336 QIEEEE
-344 SSSSFSSSE
+344 SSSSSSSLSSE
-353 ESLTQE
+353 ESLSQE
-359 MMSLDVS
+359 MMSLDVGD
-366 EIADIAKIMTEGVEY
+366 IAEIAKIMTEGVEY
-381 RTNDGPKQLNG
+381 RTNEGPTLMNA
-392 DKIRKLFVKQLRKML
+392 DKIRKLFVKQLRKLL
-407 RDNDEFEEAFDA
+407 RDNGDFEEEFIGK
-419 QFRTVSQKELI
+419 FRSISQKNQKLTT
-430 LRNLSTG
+430 LSAG
-437 KQPLFDTASQVLQK
+437 NEPLMLTATEVLQK
-451 YVTAKERTGLDKT
+451 YVQAKEASGLDKT
-464 INLSGYGQTKVGNDL
+464 INLSGYGQTKIGDDM

-484 FPEVMKRGFGMKNR
+484 FPEVAKRGFGMKSR

-543 TYKTFGKHLIHYPSL
+543 TYKTFGKHLIHYPAL

-569 SRSKNVGKVKVIS
+569 SRSKNVGKVKVVSLNIITIS
-582 PEYRELFMDLLE
+582 Q
-594 RGVLSDRMYDKL
+594 LSYAGMRL
-606 VDEEKQHFN
+606 FN
-615 KAVKAS
+615 K
-621 GLMETIKLKPIDEDK
+621 LQRYLW
-636 KDLVERFKV
+636 RH
-645 LRGQF
+645 RGEAEQ
-650 IAGNNAPT
+650 
-658 LIKELRSVILH
+658 
-669 FMEKGQIQK
+669 
-678 QDGYDLLKELSAVEK
+678 